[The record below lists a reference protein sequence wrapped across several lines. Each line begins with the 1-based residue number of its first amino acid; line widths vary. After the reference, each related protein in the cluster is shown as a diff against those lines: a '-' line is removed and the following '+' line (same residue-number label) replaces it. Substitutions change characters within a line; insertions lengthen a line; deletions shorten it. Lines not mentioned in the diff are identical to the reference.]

1 MPFPGKH
8 ERCTWPKHS
17 THLIICGV
25 RPLNAIL
32 QVTHD
37 IFTIGCRHV
46 LWVKICL
53 LKSNWQRHGVCH
65 SLLSAL
71 PWKFFYFWKY
81 FLFGPEHHSNGPEN
95 NNTYGPKKKRAGK
108 VWAGKTWAGSS
119 AYLMFIN
126 ILPVRSFDFQCNYS
140 TLRCKRLK
148 NMLLVGIFKN
158 CLMISQQ
165 HLPGYGKTPSEVG
178 QVNGWSDGKCGKH

>member
-1 MPFPGKH
+1 MKHPKLHSGVDRLDGISWKRRFFLRWFCCASLRRRYGKH

-32 QVTHD
+32 QVTHN

-53 LKSNWQRHGVCH
+53 LKSNLQRHGVCH

-119 AYLMFIN
+119 AYRYFSVFHLTG
-126 ILPVRSFDFQCNYS
+126 LEVVASSSFH
-140 TLRCKRLK
+140 
-148 NMLLVGIFKN
+148 LV
-158 CLMISQQ
+158 
-165 HLPGYGKTPSEVG
+165 
-178 QVNGWSDGKCGKH
+178 